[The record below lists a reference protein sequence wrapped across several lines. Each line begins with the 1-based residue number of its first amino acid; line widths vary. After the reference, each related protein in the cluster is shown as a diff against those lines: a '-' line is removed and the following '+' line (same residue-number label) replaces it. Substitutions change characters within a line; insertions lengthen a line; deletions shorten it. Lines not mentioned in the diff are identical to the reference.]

1 MVSGEVSGK
10 KLLPLGQALGC
21 SLIDG
26 GESVFAG
33 FQQYSS
39 ALCAP
44 CVYDIAIA
52 DIKLPEPLE
61 YLYAFFVG
69 RNRGRD
75 GEIIRLPDLFQETG
89 MPDQQDT
96 GRSPPCRK
104 AWMHPYPPSPS
115 STGSQGPSYGARTRL
130 PSPHW
135 SILDTR

>member
-33 FQQYSS
+33 FQQYPS

-89 MPDQQDT
+89 MPDQQVS
-96 GRSPPCRK
+96 GVFHRVEELL
-104 AWMHPYPPSPS
+104 
-115 STGSQGPSYGARTRL
+115 QGLDEQIILIGGEIGA
-130 PSPHW
+130 
-135 SILDTR
+135 